1 MIDDLVNFTETP
13 GKLEYMKCKAI
24 EFIDHPRFDE
34 YAQLSA
40 GVTILG
46 FTTGLAY
53 SIIDSGNIHLGSLLG
68 LLLCGAS
75 SAGYLGEYADS
86 RSKRKRNERA
96 AADHLENLFRLTPD
110 DAESILTGSGYS
122 METIERI
129 IKDIDGNLKGAST
142 EQMIDAA
149 SKYESEQLERKTYD
163 T

>member
-1 MIDDLVNFTETP
+1 MIDDLVNITGTP
-13 GKLEYMKCKAI
+13 GKLEYLRNRVI
-24 EFIDHPRFDE
+24 DVIDHPRLDE
-34 YAQLSA
+34 YVPLFT
-40 GVTILG
+40 GVGILG
-46 FTTGLAY
+46 FTTGVAY
-53 SIIDSGNIHLGSLLG
+53 SLVDSGNIHTGSLLG
-68 LLLCGAS
+68 LLFCGGS
-75 SAGYLGEYADS
+75 SAFCYFGDYAFA
-86 RSKRKRNERA
+86 RSKRKTEEKTYT
-96 AADHLENLFRLTPD
+96 HLENLFRLTPD